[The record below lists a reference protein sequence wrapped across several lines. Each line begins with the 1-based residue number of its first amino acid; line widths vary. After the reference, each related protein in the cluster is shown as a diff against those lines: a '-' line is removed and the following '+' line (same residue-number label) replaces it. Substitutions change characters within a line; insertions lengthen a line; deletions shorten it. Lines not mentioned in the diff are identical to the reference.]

1 MANIDNPHGL
11 MPLNRNFKG
20 GASTLSR
27 YIKQASYAY
36 AIFKWD
42 PVTRLAG
49 YLNGPA
55 SGITPG
61 TTNLLGVAAQHSLA
75 SVLADDFEVYDQ
87 PDALFDVQED
97 NSGAANAVQA
107 KIGYLGNLTT
117 GAGGSPTRD
126 VSGVELS
133 GTSINTTSSLD
144 VKLLK
149 LVPDPSNAFGAW
161 ARFEV
166 LINKHLLNPGVTAT

>member
-1 MANIDNPHGL
+1 MANVDNPHGL
-11 MPLNRNFKG
+11 MPTGRCLLG
-20 GASTLSR
+20 GAVTLGR
-27 YIKQASYAY
+27 YIKAAAYAY
-36 AIFKWD
+36 AIYKWD
-42 PVTRLAG
+42 QVTVLDG

-61 TTNLLGVAAQHSLA
+61 TTQLQGVASKYSLA
-75 SVLADDFEVYDQ
+75 SVLDDAFDVYDQ
-87 PDALFDVQED
+87 PDAVFDVQED

-107 KIGYLGNLTT
+107 KTHYLANLTT

-126 VSGVELS
+126 NSNVELS
-133 GTSINTTSSLD
+133 GTSINTTNTLD
-144 VKLLK
+144 VKMLK

-166 LINKHLLNPGVTAT
+166 KINKHLLNPGVTAT